1 MHHLFYKVTPSLLI
15 DIFISGNKSVIVIK
29 QLEEAK
35 YPGATQD
42 TFIELLNEVK

>member
-1 MHHLFYKVTPSLLI
+1 MHHLFYKVTQSLSI
-15 DIFISGNKSVIVIK
+15 DMSITGNKSVIEIK